1 MKAAVSPHAQ
11 VSQDKSKM
19 MGLRPKTKFVS
30 PIPPTPFSS
39 KCNVKIEDRND
50 LNILFPTPFSKVL
63 KYNVNVFF
71 NILLKK
77 YYYFDIQK
85 RFDRLS
91 FTSSESFVPLS
102 LSFSL
107 PPIPFS
113 PSLSLPIYRF
123 WKLITK
129 NIKKHP
135 HKKNPHILLG
145 SREATTHHI
154 FYLA

>member
-1 MKAAVSPHAQ
+1 MWVQDSYIYIPWALRPDLWYLECWRAEYMKAAVSPHAQ

-71 NILLKK
+71 
-77 YYYFDIQK
+77 
-85 RFDRLS
+85 
-91 FTSSESFVPLS
+91 
-102 LSFSL
+102 
-107 PPIPFS
+107 
-113 PSLSLPIYRF
+113 
-123 WKLITK
+123 
-129 NIKKHP
+129 
-135 HKKNPHILLG
+135 
-145 SREATTHHI
+145 
-154 FYLA
+154 